1 MIATTI
7 PIPAR
12 KREKK
17 LVKPPRMLGAKE
29 RRIPMTPKMIA
40 MMARA
45 IPVPG
50 LTKKAAM
57 AAPMAMIEGI
67 LK

>member
-1 MIATTI
+1 MMATMI
-7 PIPAR
+7 PIEAR
-12 KREKK
+12 MREKK
-17 LVKPPRMLGAKE
+17 LINPPRMLGAKE
-29 RRIPMTPKMIA
+29 RSTPNTPKIIA